1 MPGVKTRVIAVEN
14 GYFGSTV
21 TVSGL
26 LTGRDLVRGLQNVEA
41 DRVLITECMLR
52 EGDQIFLDGMALEEV
67 KRLLGLEFLPVGRRG
82 DQLLDAL
89 KGA

>member
-1 MPGVKTRVIAVEN
+1 MIPVKN
-14 GYFGSTV
+14 GYLGPTV

-26 LTGRDLVRGLQNVEA
+26 LTGGDLIRALKGVAA

-52 EGDQIFLDGMALEEV
+52 EGDDVFLDGRALDDV
-67 KRLLGLEFLPVGRRG
+67 KNALGLDILPVGRRG

-89 KGA
+89 KGAVAG